1 MLRLHQIF
9 LYHFLFIFSV
19 AFILTG
25 IISYFF
31 LKGIEVEQS
40 THQLKNNIMLIKPQ
54 LSSRKF
60 DEIAEDIKENTDLRL
75 TIISNSG
82 LVLAESHREADE
94 MNNHARRVEIKKA
107 KKSDFG
113 VSIRHSQ
120 SLGIDF
126 LYVAKVEHLYNGSVY
141 LRLALPLTRVL
152 ENFYAIWV
160 KLTLMFAIMVA
171 IGFMVALRMS
181 RRIEDD
187 VKHLTNYL
195 EDVSNKTYNSPL
207 RLHVSYEFINIGNTL
222 KAVVAKLA
230 RRERQRRRSTAKLK
244 LMYKQQ
250 NDLLSAISH
259 EFKNPLAA
267 ISGYAQTLMDE
278 ELHERN
284 HKIYHKFL
292 TKIEN
297 NSQKISSMLD
307 RIALSVKLE
316 NNDLVPHKDSF
327 DLSEVVQDA
336 VAVIEKKYPGR
347 KIHFKTK
354 HHMVTMD
361 KTMIEMVIINLLDNG
376 MKYSSKDL
384 DLKIGKKRLSITDY
398 GIGIAQEELAKVQ
411 SKFYRVDKNSWDNSM
426 GLGLAIVNYILNLHD
441 TKLDIESELD
451 KGTTFSFVYAQ
462 NRVEEGDKA
471 IKA

>member
-1 MLRLHQIF
+1 
-9 LYHFLFIFSV
+9 
-19 AFILTG
+19 
-25 IISYFF
+25 
-31 LKGIEVEQS
+31 
-40 THQLKNNIMLIKPQ
+40 MLIKPQ
-54 LSSRKF
+54 LASRKF
-60 DEIAEDIKENTDLRL
+60 DKIAKSIKENTDLRL

-82 LVLAESHREADE
+82 LVLAESHRDRQE

-152 ENFYAIWV
+152 ENFYAIWG
-160 KLTLMFAIMVA
+160 KLTFIFAIMVA

-187 VKHLTNYL
+187 VEHLTDYL
-195 EDVSNKTYNSPL
+195 QDVSNKTYNAPL

-230 RRERQRRRSTAKLK
+230 RRERQRRRSTARLK

-267 ISGYAQTLMDE
+267 ISGYAQTLMEE
-278 ELHERN
+278 ELSEKN

-297 NSQKISSMLD
+297 NSQKISTMLD

-316 NNDLVPHKDSF
+316 NNDLVPHKDTF
-327 DLSEVVQDA
+327 DLSEVILDA
-336 VAVIEKKYPGR
+336 IAVIEKKYPDR
-347 KIHFKTK
+347 HINFKVK
-354 HHMVTMD
+354 HQKVSMD
-361 KTMIEMVIINLLDNG
+361 KTMMEMVIINLLDNG

-384 DLKIGKKRLSITDY
+384 DLKLGKKRLSITDY
-398 GIGIAQEELAKVQ
+398 GIGIAPDELAKVQ

-426 GLGLAIVNYILNLHD
+426 GLGLAIVNYILNLHE
-441 TKLDIESELD
+441 TKLKIESELN
-451 KGTTFSFVYAQ
+451 KGTTFSFEYTKSLQ
-462 NRVEEGDKA
+462 EELNP
-471 IKA
+471 

>member
-31 LKGIEVEQS
+31 LKAIEVEQS
-40 THQLKNNIMLIKPQ
+40 THQLKNSIMLIKPR
-54 LSSRKF
+54 LYSYKF
-60 DEIAEDIKENTDLRL
+60 DEIADGIQENTDLRL
-75 TIISNSG
+75 TIISKSG
-82 LVLAESHREADE
+82 LVLAESHRDRQE

-107 KKSDFG
+107 KKSTFG

-120 SLGIDF
+120 SLNTDF
-126 LYVAKVEHLYNGSVY
+126 LYVAKMIHLSNQTVY
-141 LRLALPLTRVL
+141 LRVALPLTRVL

-160 KLTLMFAIMVA
+160 KLTFIFAVMVA

-187 VKHLTNYL
+187 VTHLTHYL

-207 RLHVSYEFINIGNTL
+207 QLHVSYEFVNIANQL
-222 KAVVAKLA
+222 KSVVAKLSK
-230 RRERQRRRSTAKLK
+230 RERQRRKSTAKLK

-267 ISGYAQTLMDE
+267 ISGYAQTLMNE
-278 ELHERN
+278 EPNKENKQL
-284 HKIYHKFL
+284 YSKFL
-292 TKIEN
+292 SKIEN
-297 NSQKISSMLD
+297 NSLKISAMLD

-316 NNDLVPHKDSF
+316 NNDLAAHKEDF
-327 DLSEVVQDA
+327 DLAEVAQDA
-336 VAVIEKKYPGR
+336 IAVIEKKYPDR
-347 KIHFKTK
+347 TVNFDFITTK
-354 HHMVTMD
+354 VHMD
-361 KTMIEMVIINLLDNG
+361 KTMTEMLIINLLDNG

-384 DLKIGKKRLSITDY
+384 DLKIGKKRLCVKDY
-398 GIGIAQEELAKVQ
+398 GIGIAKEELTKIE

-426 GLGLAIVNYILNLHD
+426 GLGLAIVNYVLNLHD
-441 TKLDIESELD
+441 SQLEIESVLNEGS
-451 KGTTFSFVYAQ
+451 KFCFKFQ
-462 NRVEEGDKA
+462 EED
-471 IKA
+471 

>member
-31 LKGIEVEQS
+31 LKAIEVEQS
-40 THQLKNNIMLIKPQ
+40 THQLKNSIMLIKPR
-54 LSSRKF
+54 LHSHKF
-60 DEIAEDIKENTDLRL
+60 DSIAEGIQEDTDLRL

-82 LVLAESHREADE
+82 LVLAESHRDRQE

-107 KKSDFG
+107 KKSDYG

-120 SLGIDF
+120 SLNTDF
-126 LYVAKVEHLYNGSVY
+126 LYVAKMVHLSNQTVY
-141 LRLALPLTRVL
+141 LRVALPLTRVL
-152 ENFYAIWV
+152 ENFYAMWI
-160 KLTLMFAIMVA
+160 KLTFIFAIMVA

-181 RRIEDD
+181 RRIEED
-187 VKHLTNYL
+187 VEHLTNYL

-207 RLHVSYEFINIGNTL
+207 QLHVAYEFINIGNTL

-230 RRERQRRRSTAKLK
+230 RRERQRRKSTAKLK

-278 ELHERN
+278 ELHKDN
-284 HKIYHKFL
+284 KKIYDKFL
-292 TKIEN
+292 GKIES
-297 NSQKISSMLD
+297 NSLKISAMLD

-316 NNDLVPHKDSF
+316 NNDLIAQKVRF
-327 DLSEVVQDA
+327 DLGEVAQDA
-336 VAVIEKKYPGR
+336 IAVIGKKYPDR
-347 KIHFKTK
+347 SINFKYVEK
-354 HHMVTMD
+354 KVYMD
-361 KTMIEMVIINLLDNG
+361 KTMVEMVIINLLDNG

-384 DLKIGKKRLSITDY
+384 DLKIGKRRLCVKDY
-398 GIGIAQEELAKVQ
+398 GIGIAEDELLKVQ

-426 GLGLAIVNYILNLHD
+426 GLGLAIVNYVLNLHESH
-441 TKLDIESELD
+441 LEIESIVDQGSKFCFEYNEAN
-451 KGTTFSFVYAQ
+451 GS
-462 NRVEEGDKA
+462 
-471 IKA
+471 

>member
-1 MLRLHQIF
+1 
-9 LYHFLFIFSV
+9 
-19 AFILTG
+19 
-25 IISYFF
+25 
-31 LKGIEVEQS
+31 
-40 THQLKNNIMLIKPQ
+40 MLIKPQ
-54 LSSRKF
+54 LASRQF
-60 DEIAEDIKENTDLRL
+60 DEIAQSIKENTDLRL

-82 LVLAESHREADE
+82 LVLAESHRDREE
-94 MNNHARRVEIKKA
+94 MNNHARRIEIKKA
-107 KKSDFG
+107 KKADFG

-141 LRLALPLTRVL
+141 LRVALPLTRVL

-160 KLTLMFAIMVA
+160 KLTFIFAVMVA

-187 VKHLTNYL
+187 VEHLTNYL

-222 KAVVAKLA
+222 KSVVAKLA
-230 RRERQRRRSTAKLK
+230 RRERQRRRSAARLK

-278 ELHERN
+278 ELDKKN

-297 NSQKISSMLD
+297 NSQKISTMLD

-316 NNDLVPHKDSF
+316 NNDLVPHKESF
-327 DLSEVVQDA
+327 DISEVAQDA
-336 VAVIEKKYPGR
+336 IAVIEKKYPDR
-347 KIHFKTK
+347 HINFKAK
-354 HHMVTMD
+354 HHKVIMD
-361 KTMIEMVIINLLDNG
+361 KTMLEMVIINLLDNG
-376 MKYSSKDL
+376 MKYSTKDI
-384 DLKIGKKRLSITDY
+384 DLKIGKKRLTITDY

-441 TKLDIESELD
+441 TKLEIKSELD
-451 KGTTFSFVYAQ
+451 KGTTFSFEYKI
-462 NRVEEGDKA
+462 NLEESPNESNPTNS
-471 IKA
+471 